1 VERVPVVIVGGGPV
15 GLAAAL
21 ELSRYGVATLL
32 VERHDRTTWHP
43 KARNLNTRTM
53 EIARGWGRGVH
64 DELVSVN
71 LPPGWTSQI
80 IYTRTLAGE
89 ELGRMQTK
97 GFSGRGPGVSPEV
110 PLLSSQDI
118 FEPIMRRG
126 AEATGLADVRFGHEG
141 GSIVRGAAEDDDRV
155 VVELTER
162 SSGRAY
168 QVEAEYLIAA
178 DGADGAVRR
187 QLGIALEGPQG
198 IGHFVNVY
206 FFADLDPWV
215 AQRPAIL
222 YWVAHPEAR
231 GVFQP
236 LDARGRWLCQIAY
249 DGRQETWDSYTPE
262 RCIEWIR
269 IAVGDPKCEPEIRS
283 IGTWT
288 MNAAVA
294 ERLVHG
300 RVILTG
306 DAAHQ
311 LPPTGGFGVNTGI
324 QGVHNLAWKLALVRQ
339 GAAGRGLL
347 ETYDVERRAVGR
359 FNADRSLE
367 NSRMVQQITA
377 AAMAGGSG
385 ASTPK
390 DAVAASR
397 RYGNFLGME
406 LGFSYESCA
415 VVPDGTEP
423 PEVEDPIID
432 YVACGRPGH
441 RAPHV
446 WIERDGKRTSTLDLF
461 GRAFTL
467 LTAPEGR
474 AWVDA
479 AAEAGGRLGIGI
491 EAHTIGDGGD
501 YADVDGSWGRLYGV
515 GEGGAVLVRPDGH
528 VAWRTEHS
536 HEAPREQNLAGVL
549 GRVLARDAG
558 ASER

>member
-1 VERVPVVIVGGGPV
+1 MERVPVVIVGGGPV

-21 ELSRYGVATLL
+21 ELSRHNVDTLL
-32 VERHDRTTWHP
+32 VERHERTTWHP

-53 EIARGWGRGVH
+53 EIARGWGAAVH

-71 LPPGWTSQI
+71 LPTAWVKQI

-89 ELGRMQTK
+89 ELGRMETK
-97 GFSGRGPGVSPEV
+97 GFSGRGPSVSPEV

-118 FEPIMRRG
+118 FEPIMRRS
-126 AEATGLADVRFGHEG
+126 AEASGLADVRFGHEAG
-141 GSIVRGAAEDDDRV
+141 RIVRGAAEDDDRV
-155 VVELTER
+155 VVEVTER
-162 SSGRAY
+162 SSGGTY

-178 DGADGAVRR
+178 DGADSAIRR
-187 QLGIALEGPQG
+187 QLGIELDGPQG

-215 AQRPAIL
+215 AHRPAIL

-262 RCIEWIR
+262 RCIDWIR
-269 IAVGDPKCEPEIRS
+269 TAVGDPKCQPEIRS

-294 ERLVHG
+294 EHLVNG
-300 RVILTG
+300 RVILAG

-324 QGVHNLAWKLALVRQ
+324 QGVHNFAWKLALVRQ
-339 GAAGRGLL
+339 GTAGLGLL
-347 ETYDVERRAVGR
+347 ETYNVERRAVGKY
-359 FNADRSLE
+359 NAERSLD

-406 LGFSYESCA
+406 LGFSYESAA

-423 PEVEDPIID
+423 PEVDDPVID
-432 YVACGRPGH
+432 YTPCGRPGH

-446 WIERDGKRTSTLDLF
+446 WLDSEGKQSSTLDLF
-461 GRAFTL
+461 GTGFTL
-467 LTAPEGR
+467 LTCNDGTR
-474 AWVDA
+474 WCDA
-479 AAEAGGRLGIGI
+479 APAAGTHYGVDLV
-491 EAHTIGDGGD
+491 AHTIGDGGHFS
-501 YADVDGSWGRLYGV
+501 DGGCFAQQYEISD
-515 GEGGAVLVRPDGH
+515 GGAVLVRPDGH
-528 VAWRTEHS
+528 IAWRALNAD
-536 HEAPREQNLAGVL
+536 EAAPAEVLSGVL
-549 GRVLARDAG
+549 RQVLASDGG
-558 ASER
+558 ATER